1 MGTGESCQVDEE
13 RPESDSLLFFR
24 PESAT
29 PVASVTLNTKVWAL
43 AYGRE
48 GARQGRRRCVF
59 AMTEKKE
66 IVKVVEG
73 EVKETTEATEEE
85 ATVSAFDEVFDVDQ
99 VEKEAE
105 NLRKGRDYSGRG
117 AAVRRRRPA
126 EDEGL
131 LRHAERTDPH
141 AAPAL
146 GPLPVLLRQGGR
158 QVVLLFSDCLFTL
171 IVLMRERV

>member
-1 MGTGESCQVDEE
+1 MGERCQVDEE
-13 RPESDSLLFFR
+13 KPESDSLLFFQ

-73 EVKETTEATEEE
+73 EVKEAMEEE
-85 ATVSAFDEVFDVDQ
+85 ETTISAFDEVFDVDQ

-117 AAVRRRRPA
+117 RAVRRRRPA
-126 EDEGL
+126 EDEGF
-131 LRHAERTDPH
+131 LRPVERTDPH
-141 AAPAL
+141 VAAAL
-146 GPLPVLLRQGGR
+146 GPLPVLLRQGGH
-158 QVVLLFSDCLFTL
+158 QVVLLFSDCLFTQ
-171 IVLMRERV
+171 IVSMRERV

>member
-1 MGTGESCQVDEE
+1 MGERCQVDEE

-85 ATVSAFDEVFDVDQ
+85 MTISAFDEVFDVDQ

-105 NLRKGRDYSGRG
+105 YLRKGR
-117 AAVRRRRPA
+117 
-126 EDEGL
+126 E
-131 LRHAERTDPH
+131 
-141 AAPAL
+141 
-146 GPLPVLLRQGGR
+146 
-158 QVVLLFSDCLFTL
+158 
-171 IVLMRERV
+171 

>member
-1 MGTGESCQVDEE
+1 
-13 RPESDSLLFFR
+13 
-24 PESAT
+24 
-29 PVASVTLNTKVWAL
+29 
-43 AYGRE
+43 
-48 GARQGRRRCVF
+48 
-59 AMTEKKE
+59 MTEKKE

-73 EVKETTEATEEE
+73 EVKEVKEAKEEE
-85 ATVSAFDEVFDVDQ
+85 TTVSAFDEVFDVDQ

-117 AAVRRRRPA
+117 AAVRHRRSA

-131 LRHAERTDPH
+131 LCPVERTDPH

-171 IVLMRERV
+171 IVSMRERV

>member
-1 MGTGESCQVDEE
+1 MGERCQVDEE
-13 RPESDSLLFFR
+13 RPESDSLLFFQ

-73 EVKETTEATEEE
+73 EVKDTTEATEEE
-85 ATVSAFDEVFDVDQ
+85 MTISAFDEVFDVDQ

-105 NLRKGRDYSGRG
+105 NLRKGRDYSRRG
-117 AAVRRRRPA
+117 GTVRRRRSA

-131 LRHAERTDPH
+131 LCHAKRTDPH
-141 AAPAL
+141 VASAL
-146 GPLPVLLRQGGR
+146 GPLPVLLRQGGH
-158 QVVLLFSDCLFTL
+158 QVVLLFSNCLFTL
-171 IVLMRERV
+171 IVLMREQV

>member
-1 MGTGESCQVDEE
+1 MGIGERCQVDEE
-13 RPESDSLLFFR
+13 KPESDSLLFFQ

-48 GARQGRRRCVF
+48 AARQGRRRCVF
-59 AMTEKKE
+59 AMTEKRE

-73 EVKETTEATEEE
+73 EGTEAMEEEETTI
-85 ATVSAFDEVFDVDQ
+85 SAFDEVFDVDQ

-105 NLRKGRDYSGRG
+105 NLRKGRDYSGNEG
-117 AAVRRRRPA
+117 AVRRRRSA

-131 LRHAERTDPH
+131 LRHVERTDPY
-141 AAPAL
+141 AASAI
-146 GPLPVLLRQGGR
+146 GPLPVLLR
-158 QVVLLFSDCLFTL
+158 
-171 IVLMRERV
+171 